1 MQEEH
6 ESGRG
11 NRAGRAWEGKQGRK
25 SMRVGGET
33 GQEEHESGMGNKAGR
48 A

>member
-1 MQEEH
+1 MRVGGETGQD

-11 NRAGRAWEGKQGRK
+11 SRAGRAWEGKQGR
-25 SMRVGGET
+25 MRVGGET
-33 GQEEHESGMGNKAGR
+33 GQEER